1 MFKTMHFGKK
11 KKKNLVNNH
20 LDTETN
26 FEKQKR
32 QKIP

>member
-1 MFKTMHFGKK
+1 MFKTMHFGK